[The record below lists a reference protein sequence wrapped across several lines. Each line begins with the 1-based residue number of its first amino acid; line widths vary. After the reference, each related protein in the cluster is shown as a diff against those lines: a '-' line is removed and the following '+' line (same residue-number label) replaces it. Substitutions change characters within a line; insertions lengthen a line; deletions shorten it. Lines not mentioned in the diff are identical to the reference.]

1 MHRKNVLL
9 INLPGLETSAPP
21 ISLATLKGAIEPAH
35 QIKTFD
41 LNFYINKI
49 VGLDSNFLTIH
60 QHGIDKKIEEAA
72 STFFTKHPIGKET
85 YDVIGIS
92 ILSLWQE
99 NIAKIIINVIKTY
112 KHAKIIAG
120 GPFFVY
126 SDKKHFNREFWLDN
140 LDAFIVGDAE
150 ISLKHYLDGN
160 TTYSGINSSIYDIKF
175 DRDKISF
182 PNYDDFDVHIY
193 EEMQVV
199 QSKGCVRRCSFCTVP
214 AVWPKYVYKSSS
226 RMADEILYQYN
237 KYYINQKLPQ
247 KFHFIDSL
255 INGSKKLLD
264 QTTLSLLYHFGK
276 NSEKMYWG
284 GQAICT
290 NQNHIPLQLYKQAAE
305 AGLKYLITGVESGSE
320 TVRWNMNKK
329 FKNIDLINFLMIC
342 YKLKINFVPLMI
354 IGFPTETENDF
365 QETLNLLTLFKKFGV
380 NHIVPRSTA
389 LMSLGPNM
397 DVTINAKKYGISNIK
412 NSWNWNS
419 QFHDFDER
427 INRVHRYASRAA
439 ELGLTKMS
447 PDDFLAA
454 CVPDID
460 SVRSITSE
468 LKAIQ

>member
-1 MHRKNVLL
+1 MQKKNVLL
-9 INLPGLETSAPP
+9 INLPGLETAAPP

-41 LNFYINKI
+41 LNLYINRM
-49 VGLDSNFLTIH
+49 VGLDSNFLSLEQPEI
-60 QHGIDKKIEEAA
+60 GVKIEAA
-72 STFFTKHPIGKET
+72 ATLFFTHHPIGTET

-99 NIAKIIINVIKTY
+99 EIAKIILHVIR
-112 KHAKIIAG
+112 KHKNAKIIAG

-126 SDKKHFNREFWLDN
+126 SDKKHFNKEYWSDN

-150 ISLKHYLDGN
+150 ISLKQYLDGN
-160 TTYSGINSSIYDIKF
+160 FTYSGINNSKYDIKF
-175 DRDKISF
+175 NRDIINF
-182 PNYDDFDVHIY
+182 PNYDDFDLDLY
-193 EEMQVV
+193 TEMQVV

-237 KYYINQKLPQ
+237 KYYKNQKGQ

-264 QTTLSLLYHFGK
+264 QTTNGLIQNFGK
-276 NSEKMYWG
+276 NSEKIYWG

-290 NQNHIPLQLYKQAAE
+290 NQNHIPLGLYKQAAE
-305 AGLKYLITGVESGSE
+305 AGLKYLITGIESGSE
-320 TVRWNMNKK
+320 TVRWDMNKK
-329 FKNIDLINFLMIC
+329 FKNIDVINFLMIC
-342 YKLKINFVPLMI
+342 KKMDINFIPLMI

-365 QETLNLLTLFKKFGV
+365 QSTLDLLTLFKKFGV
-380 NHIVPRSTA
+380 NFIEPRTTA

-397 DVTINAKKYGISNIK
+397 DVTINAKKYGISNIR

-427 INRVHRYASRAA
+427 INRIHRYASRAA
-439 ELGLTKMS
+439 ELGLTNMS

-454 CVPDID
+454 CVPNID
-460 SVRSITSE
+460 LVRNKTAE
-468 LKAIQ
+468 LQAVQ

>member
-1 MHRKNVLL
+1 MQRKNVLL
-9 INLPGLETSAPP
+9 INLPGLETAAPP

-49 VGLDSNFLTIH
+49 VGLDSNFLSLE
-60 QHGIDKKIEEAA
+60 QPGIGIKIEAA
-72 STFFTKHPIGKET
+72 ATLFFTHHPIGTET

-99 NIAKIIINVIKTY
+99 EIAKIILHVIR
-112 KHAKIIAG
+112 KHKNAKIIAG

-126 SDKKHFNREFWLDN
+126 SDKKHFNREFWSDN

-150 ISLKHYLDGN
+150 ISLKQYLDGN
-160 TTYSGINSSIYDIKF
+160 FTYSGINDSKYDIKF
-175 DRDKISF
+175 NRDIINF
-182 PNYDDFDVHIY
+182 PNYDDFDLNLY

-237 KYYINQKLPQ
+237 KYYYKNQKAQ

-264 QTTLSLLYHFGK
+264 QTTNGLIQNFGK
-276 NSEKMYWG
+276 NSEKIYWG

-290 NQNHIPLQLYKQAAE
+290 NQNHIPLRLYKQAAE
-305 AGLKYLITGVESGSE
+305 AGLKYLITGIESGSE
-320 TVRWNMNKK
+320 TVRWDMNKK
-329 FKNIDLINFLMIC
+329 FKNLDILNFLMIC

-365 QETLNLLTLFKKFGV
+365 QSTLDLLTQFKKFGV
-380 NHIVPRSTA
+380 NFITPRTTA

-397 DVTINAKKYGISNIK
+397 DVTINAKKYGISNIR

-419 QFHDFDER
+419 KFHDFDER
-427 INRVHRYASRAA
+427 INRIYRYASRAA
-439 ELGLTKMS
+439 ELGLTSMS
-447 PDDFLAA
+447 PDDFVAG
-454 CVPDID
+454 CVPNID
-460 SVRSITSE
+460 SVRSKTAE
-468 LKAIQ
+468 LQAIQ